1 MIQDYEEPSLSASD
15 SDWAST
21 ARVHCECAAA
31 SLSCLPPLPASEM
44 SGYNLQ
50 RASLAGHLLA
60 GFLEQMLQGYMEAFH
75 EFQMQRGFGKVSV
88 EQWSMSKQLDVQL
101 QPRQKNSFPAGMLLP
116 LTVRQLMNGGVRKKP
131 APASEEDRARSF
143 EIAEPAP
150 WPQQ

>member
-31 SLSCLPPLPASEM
+31 SLSCLPPIPASEM

-75 EFQMQRGFGKVSV
+75 EFQMQRGFG
-88 EQWSMSKQLDVQL
+88 E
-101 QPRQKNSFPAGMLLP
+101 
-116 LTVRQLMNGGVRKKP
+116 GVRRTVVNVEATGRA
-131 APASEEDRARSF
+131 APAASEKLLSGRHAVAADSAAAYEWRRSQ
-143 EIAEPAP
+143 EAGTYVRRR
-150 WPQQ
+150 